1 MVVPTISLMPNYA
14 PLHTFLVGRL
24 ADRVVLTFA
33 QMEDLLG
40 CPLPADA
47 RTDPGWWAVPP
58 GTTATE
64 QSGFWTGAD
73 RTATANLLALT
84 VLFERNA
91 IPAGRQR
98 RA

>member
-1 MVVPTISLMPNYA
+1 MPNYA

-47 RTDPGWWAVPP
+47 RTDPAWWAVPP

-84 VLFERNA
+84 SFLNA
-91 IPAGRQR
+91 TRFRQD
-98 RA
+98 ASVACSATA